1 MTTIATLLLPFLT
14 LAMEPA
20 LQQQSRPPT
29 PPEGANVQGAI
40 EAEVTGHVLRP
51 EKVDASPERIAA
63 IDVPAGFRIS
73 VWAEG
78 LEKPRWMAV
87 SGDGNVYVTSRE
99 AGTVT
104 RLRDTDG
111 DGKADENVV
120 VVKDRPQIHG
130 IWLDEPRSQV
140 FLVDIRNVYTAA
152 LNSDGSFGEMTT
164 INDSLPDGGQ
174 HNNRTLAVGP
184 DGKLYVSVGSL
195 TNDVPAEHPYD
206 ATLVR
211 MELDGGKAEVFARG
225 LRNTI
230 GFGWHPETK
239 ELWGMDHGIDWLGD
253 DIPLEEL
260 NKLEQ
265 GKHYGHP
272 WIWNDNRITPNQ
284 AAEPPKG
291 YSSIEEFA
299 RQVPAP
305 VLTYEA
311 HAAPLQMAFYAGD
324 AFPEEYRGD
333 AFVAMRGSWNR
344 QPPSGYELARIDF
357 DEAGE
362 PVKIERFAG
371 RWLSDDGKQHFGRL
385 CGVAALPDGSLLVG
399 DDTNG
404 VIYRIEY
411 TGE

>member
-1 MTTIATLLLPFLT
+1 MARLLLF
-14 LAMEPA
+14 A
-20 LQQQSRPPT
+20 LILVPLSAAIAQDRPPT
-29 PPEGANVQGAI
+29 PPEGAKVEGTI
-40 EAEVTGHVLRP
+40 EAQVTGHVLRP
-51 EKVDASPERIAA
+51 RQVDATQDRISA
-63 IDVPAGFRIS
+63 ISLPAGFQIT

-78 LEKPRWMAV
+78 LEKPRWMAARE
-87 SGDGNVYVTSRE
+87 DGSVYVTSRD

-111 DGKADENVV
+111 DGKADENQQ
-120 VVKDRPQIHG
+120 VVKDKPQIHG
-130 IWLDEPRSQV
+130 IWIDEPRGQV
-140 FLVDIRNVYTAA
+140 FLVDIRNVYVAP
-152 LNSDGSFGEMTT
+152 LNSDGTFGELKM
-164 INDSLPDGGQ
+164 IFDGLPDGGQ

-195 TNDVPAEHPYD
+195 TNDVPAEHPFD

-211 MELDGGKAEVFARG
+211 MDLDGQNPQVFAQG

-230 GFGWHPETK
+230 GFAWHPRTGV
-239 ELWGMDHGIDWLGD
+239 LWGMDHGIDWLGD

-260 NKLEQ
+260 NKLEE

-284 AAEPPKG
+284 AAESPKG
-291 YSSIEEFA
+291 YSSIEDFA

-305 VLTYEA
+305 VLTYDA
-311 HAAPLQMAFYAGD
+311 HAAPLQMAFYTGD

-357 DEAGE
+357 DEAGK
-362 PVKIERFAG
+362 PLKIERFAG
-371 RWLSDDGKQHFGRL
+371 RWLSEDGRAHFGRL
-385 CGVAALPDGSLLVG
+385 CGVAVLPDGSLLVG

-404 VIYRIEY
+404 VIYRIEHS
-411 TGE
+411 TR